1 MGALRVTHI
10 ITRLIVGGAQ
20 ENTVDSVLGLRARH
34 GLDVDLISGPTI
46 GPEGSLESAF
56 APCPQVLSRAPHLVR
71 PLRPWADVQACRE
84 LTAMLRARQP
94 LLVHTH
100 SGKAGILGR
109 LAARRAGV
117 PIVVHTIHGPSF
129 GPFQGAIANTL
140 FRWAEQAAARY
151 TTHFVTVAQAMTRQ
165 YLAAGIGQPNQ
176 FTFVPSGFGL
186 TPFLTSKAD
195 PALRARYGFD
205 STHFVVGKLARLAPL
220 KGHDELLQAIPTL
233 LQQQPQMRFLLI
245 GDGPLRARLERE
257 LQERRLSQNV
267 TITGLIPPSQVP
279 ALLATVDA
287 VVHLSRRE
295 GLPRAITQA
304 LAAAKPVVAYDCDGA
319 GEVCRSD
326 ETGFLIPPG
335 DRDALVRRLVQLAS
349 QPDLRRRL
357 GQHGRELVQA
367 EFSVDHMVDQLHGL
381 YQRLAQAAQTNR
393 SLKP

>member
-1 MGALRVTHI
+1 MGARSATDHEPSPMGALRVTHI

-56 APCPQVLSRAPHLVR
+56 APYPQVLSRAPHLVR
-71 PLRPWADVQACRE
+71 PLRPWADVQAGRE
-84 LTAMLRARQP
+84 LTAMLRARKP

-151 TTHFVTVAQAMTRQ
+151 TTHFVSVAQAMTRQ

-186 TPFLTSKAD
+186 APFLTS
-195 PALRARYGFD
+195 
-205 STHFVVGKLARLAPL
+205 
-220 KGHDELLQAIPTL
+220 
-233 LQQQPQMRFLLI
+233 
-245 GDGPLRARLERE
+245 
-257 LQERRLSQNV
+257 
-267 TITGLIPPSQVP
+267 
-279 ALLATVDA
+279 
-287 VVHLSRRE
+287 
-295 GLPRAITQA
+295 
-304 LAAAKPVVAYDCDGA
+304 
-319 GEVCRSD
+319 
-326 ETGFLIPPG
+326 
-335 DRDALVRRLVQLAS
+335 
-349 QPDLRRRL
+349 
-357 GQHGRELVQA
+357 
-367 EFSVDHMVDQLHGL
+367 
-381 YQRLAQAAQTNR
+381 
-393 SLKP
+393 